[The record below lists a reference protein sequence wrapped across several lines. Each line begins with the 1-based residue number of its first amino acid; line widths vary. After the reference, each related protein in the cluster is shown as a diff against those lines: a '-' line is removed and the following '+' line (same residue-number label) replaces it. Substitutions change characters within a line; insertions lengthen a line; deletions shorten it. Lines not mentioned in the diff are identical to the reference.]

1 MKVTDIHIPAQAVLS
16 PDDIVASGTVTN
28 ASISLN
34 NYNRLTNPYEYTTS
48 TPSDSTKW
56 ITVKGGKLSFTQKK
70 PFSGTIYIRQKGVNE
85 NKVKHMEMKM
95 PSNYIAVSYDAASQ
109 QWVIE

>member
-1 MKVTDIHIPAQAVLS
+1 M
-16 PDDIVASGTVTN
+16 TN
-28 ASISLN
+28 ASISLKD
-34 NYNRLTNPYEYTTS
+34 YNRLTNPYEYTSS
-48 TPSDSTKW
+48 TPSDSTKR

-85 NKVKHMEMKM
+85 NKVNHIELKM

-109 QWVIE
+109 QWIIE